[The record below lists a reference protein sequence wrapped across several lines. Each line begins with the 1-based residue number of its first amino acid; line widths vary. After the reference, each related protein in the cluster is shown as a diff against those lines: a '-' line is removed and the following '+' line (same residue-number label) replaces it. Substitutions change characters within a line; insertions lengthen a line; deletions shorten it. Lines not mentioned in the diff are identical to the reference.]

1 MARERDES
9 KRQAILGAAKRL
21 FAAEGFHGTSVSDI
35 ARETDLPTGSLYTY
49 FESKEDLLRC
59 VIDEGWEEFF
69 TSLSAE
75 LDAVEKPE
83 DKLALVV
90 YRFLPSLFEDVDLI
104 AIILAEAGRGSGL
117 EDKLERLAALV
128 IPLIA
133 ELAASRGVAIDFGE
147 KRAMAAITVY
157 LLGSLDAVRLARR
170 SGIGVEPRDVLDFI
184 RMSIE
189 NSFGF
194 RIRPLP
200 AIGAQGDGGAAIA

>member
-1 MARERDES
+1 MARERDEG

-21 FAAEGFHGTSVSDI
+21 FAARGFHGTSVSDI
-35 ARETDLPTGSLYTY
+35 ARETDLPIGSLYTY

-59 VIDEGWEEFF
+59 VIDEGWEEFI
-69 TSLSAE
+69 TSLSST
-75 LDAVEKPE
+75 LRTVDSPE
-83 DKLALVV
+83 DKLSLVV
-90 YRFLPSLFEDVDLI
+90 YRFLPSLFDDVDLI

-117 EDKLERLAALV
+117 EAKLERLAELV
-128 IPLIA
+128 TSLIA

-147 KRAMAAITVY
+147 RTAMAAISVY

-170 SGIGVEPRDVLDFI
+170 SGIGVESQDVLDFI

-194 RIRPLP
+194 RIRP
-200 AIGAQGDGGAAIA
+200 ISAADPRRDEGSSIA